1 MFSSLSSSSSSFNF
15 VERERMEVKKFTNQ
29 EIINYEEDNLK
40 NSQQFWRIM
49 EVPELSLAPTRGVFD
64 KSTNSSLPE
73 SETNLVRKRK
83 SCSADHLLKTQP
95 MIQTN
100 VDLQLKDP
108 LPLDWEQ
115 CLDLE
120 SGRMYYLNR
129 KTLRKSW
136 EWPKDQKLDLDLNI
150 SSSNN
155 EQCSASKTLQ
165 DSKRQHFSSN
175 SNMVALACLNC
186 HLLVIVSKSSPSC
199 PNCKYVH
206 SLPTQQS
213 PSSSKVHTTVKSLDT
228 LSLLN

>member
-1 MFSSLSSSSSSFNF
+1 MMKEF
-15 VERERMEVKKFTNQ
+15 MQQ
-29 EIINYEEDNLK
+29 EIDHMKEENSEK
-40 NSQQFWRIM
+40 SQQFWRIM
-49 EVPELSLAPTRGVFD
+49 EFPELSLAPSPRHVAD
-64 KSTNSSLPE
+64 KSTNSSSSE
-73 SETNLVRKRK
+73 SETNYPSKKRK
-83 SCSADHLLKTQP
+83 FSDHLFNRSDP
-95 MIQTN
+95 MIQTS

-136 EWPKDQKLDLDLNI
+136 NCPKDHNQQKLDLELNI
-150 SSSNN
+150 STLSNCPEKCSSFDS
-155 EQCSASKTLQ
+155 QRLQ
-165 DSKRQHFSSN
+165 DHSKKHQHRSTS

-186 HLLVIVSKSSPSC
+186 HLLVILSKSSPSC

-206 SLPTQQS
+206 SLPTQQIPTS
-213 PSSSKVHTTVKSLDT
+213 KAPSIKSLDT